1 MEMILLPDLFD
12 LIEDRKSNPP
22 TGSYTARLL
31 AEGVAEI
38 AAKVGEEATE
48 VVVAAL
54 AESDDRLVAETADLL
69 YHLLVL
75 LAWRDLTLED
85 VEAEL
90 RRRWQ
95 P

>member
-1 MEMILLPDLFD
+1 MLPDLFA
-12 LIEDRKSNPP
+12 LIEDRKTNPP
-22 TGSYTARLL
+22 PGSYTAQLL
-31 AEGVAEI
+31 AEGGGRI
-38 AAKVGEEATE
+38 AAKVGEEAVE

-54 AESDDRLVAETADLL
+54 AESDGRLVEEAADLL